1 MFSNVQIRKFVVASV
16 MLLAAIGIVQAGA
29 SLWMSKTLG
38 ARMGQ
43 VTEKA
48 IPSLTT
54 IGQLQN
60 AVSGLQAMVGRHI
73 LSPPEE
79 TAQLDETLSQR
90 LDKTKAQIDGYTPA
104 DAAEGEKVEAVKAAW
119 ARWRTSLDPVRM
131 ASLQG
136 DQDGARELFNGEQE
150 KAAKALN
157 ATLADELAYN
167 VERANDVNVQA
178 GKDIALATAL
188 TIAIGAI
195 AALVTLIVFFGVRSK
210 VTRPIAELTEAM
222 KRMAGGNLDLDV
234 PGRSRGDEV
243 GEIANALDAIKAAT
257 AERARAESERQF
269 DVQRRIVTALGE
281 GLDRLKSGNL
291 ACHINTAFP
300 TEFEK
305 LRTDFN
311 LAVETLNDVM
321 GQVAVAANSVQ
332 NGASEISLA
341 SDNLSQRTEQQAASL
356 EETVAAMN
364 QVTGSVGATAENAN
378 AVNVAVIEARKEAR
392 GGGEIVKH
400 AVEAM
405 DEIEKSS
412 QEITQIV
419 SLIDGIAFQTNLL
432 ALNAGVEAARAGEA
446 GKGFAVVATE
456 VRALA
461 QRSAEAAADI
471 KKLIAQSSKQVEN
484 GVRLV
489 ADTGTSLDAIISRI
503 EATTDR
509 IQQIAEAA
517 QDQASSIEQVN
528 SAMSDMDRMTQQN
541 AAMVE
546 ESSAAARSLAGEAQ
560 TLAHLIGRFNLTG
573 NRAPTQARSA
583 PVAMPAMPAPVKIAA
598 SPARFQGNLA
608 VAVQEE
614 DWTEF

>member
-583 PVAMPAMPAPVKIAA
+583 PVAMPAMPAPVKVAA